1 MRPDDAAYLYCV
13 VRSARAPRMGR
24 VPDGLPGASRPA
36 AVEAAPS
43 MWLILTS
50 VPLTEYGPDALE
62 SKLRDL
68 DLVAELA
75 VAHESVVEFFARAS
89 GVTVVPMKMF
99 TMFSSV
105 ERAVDEMRGRRKEID
120 RVLDRVEGCEEW
132 GVRVTARAPRV
143 VRAASERPVTGTA
156 FLTARK
162 DARDATRMALRKSAD
177 AAALTFKELSTL
189 AHEARQRRDA
199 PPGAVAPLLD
209 AAFLVPSRSRARFRT
224 AAKRL
229 ARSCAQS
236 GAALTLTG
244 PWPAY
249 NFVQGSGD

>member
-1 MRPDDAAYLYCV
+1 M
-13 VRSARAPRMGR
+13 
-24 VPDGLPGASRPA
+24 PA
-36 AVEAAPS
+36 AIEAGVS
-43 MWLILTS
+43 TWLILAN
-50 VPLTEYGPDALE
+50 VPLSKYGPEALE

-75 VAHESVVEFFARAS
+75 VAHESVVEFFARSS

-105 ERAVDEMRGRRKEID
+105 ERAVDEMRARRREIGRA
-120 RVLDRVEGCEEW
+120 LDRVEGCEEW

-143 VRAASERPVTGTA
+143 VRMASERPVTGTA

-162 DARDATRMALRKSAD
+162 HARDETQKALRKSVD
-177 AAALTFKELSTL
+177 AAELALKELSAL
-189 AHEARQRRDA
+189 ANESRQRRDA

-209 AAFLVPSRSRARFRT
+209 AAFLVPSRSRAKFRT
-224 AAKRL
+224 TAKRL
-229 ARSCAQS
+229 ARRCAQS

-249 NFVQGSGD
+249 NFVQDAGD